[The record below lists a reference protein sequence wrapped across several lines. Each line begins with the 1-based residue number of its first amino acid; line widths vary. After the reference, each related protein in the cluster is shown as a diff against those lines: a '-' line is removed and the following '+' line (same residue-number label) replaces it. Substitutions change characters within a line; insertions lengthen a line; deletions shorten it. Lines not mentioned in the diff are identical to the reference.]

1 MARIMVDDLF
11 IIGICVVLPIVV
23 VLLNTLKARNET
35 NKKTEIM
42 LKAIESG
49 ATIDTDLFKT
59 QLTPTKTIKEKLLAR
74 LTAACIVSAIGL
86 SAIMVMVI
94 AAYIGSVQTD
104 FFFSIIL
111 FGAIILAV
119 GIALFVAYF
128 VGKRMLAK
136 ELKAEEESLN
146 NEK

>member
-1 MARIMVDDLF
+1 MTSELF

-59 QLTPTKTIKEKLLAR
+59 QLTPAKTIKEKLLSR
-74 LTAACIVSAIGL
+74 LTAACIISAIGL
-86 SAIMVMVI
+86 SVYITTLIFSFMGGVASTVI
-94 AAYIGSVQTD
+94 YTLTPIG
-104 FFFSIIL
+104 
-111 FGAIILAV
+111 GIILAV
-119 GIALFVAYF
+119 GIALFIVYF
-128 VGKRMLAK
+128 VGKRMLAR
-136 ELKAEEESLN
+136 EIEAEEKSLN
-146 NEK
+146 EKEK

>member
-1 MARIMVDDLF
+1 MNSFLIP
-11 IIGICVVLPIVV
+11 IGVCVVLPIVV

-59 QLTPTKTIKEKLLAR
+59 QMTPAKTIKEKLLAR

-86 SAIMVMVI
+86 SVCITTLILSFMGGVSSTVI
-94 AAYIGSVQTD
+94 YTLTPIG
-104 FFFSIIL
+104 
-111 FGAIILAV
+111 GIILAV
-119 GIALFVAYF
+119 GIALFIVYF
-128 VGKRMLAK
+128 VGKRMLTR
-136 ELKAEEESLN
+136 EIEAEEKSLEN
-146 NEK
+146 

>member
-1 MARIMVDDLF
+1 MTSELLLF
-11 IIGICVVLPIVV
+11 GICVVLPIVV

-59 QLTPTKTIKEKLLAR
+59 QLTPAKTIKEKLLSK
-74 LTAACIVSAIGL
+74 LTAACIISAIGL
-86 SAIMVMVI
+86 SVCITTLILAFMGGVASTVI
-94 AAYIGSVQTD
+94 YTLTPIG
-104 FFFSIIL
+104 
-111 FGAIILAV
+111 GIILAV

-128 VGKRMLAK
+128 VGKRMLAR
-136 ELKAEEESLN
+136 EIEAEEKSLN
-146 NEK
+146 EKEK

>member
-1 MARIMVDDLF
+1 MNSFLIP
-11 IIGICVVLPIVV
+11 IGVCVVLPIVV

-59 QLTPTKTIKEKLLAR
+59 QMTPAKTIKEKLLAR

-86 SAIMVMVI
+86 SVCITTLILSFMGGVSSTVI
-94 AAYIGSVQTD
+94 YTLTPIG
-104 FFFSIIL
+104 
-111 FGAIILAV
+111 GIILAV
-119 GIALFVAYF
+119 GIALFIVYF
-128 VGKRMLAK
+128 VGKRMLTR
-136 ELKAEEESLN
+136 EI
-146 NEK
+146 

>member
-1 MARIMVDDLF
+1 MDIL
-11 IIGICVVLPIVV
+11 IPIGICVVLPIVV

-59 QLTPTKTIKEKLLAR
+59 QPAPTKTIKEKLLSR

-86 SAIMVMVI
+86 SVCITTLI
-94 AAYIGSVQTD
+94 LSYIGGVPTQD
-104 FFFSIIL
+104 IQVFIFI
-111 FGAIILAV
+111 GGIILAV
-119 GIALFVAYF
+119 GIALFIVYF
-128 VGKRMLAK
+128 VGKRMLAREIEAEEK
-136 ELKAEEESLN
+136 SLENKAE
-146 NEK
+146 

>member
-1 MARIMVDDLF
+1 MADSIF

-23 VLLNTLKARNET
+23 VLLNTLKSRNET

-49 ATIDTDLFKT
+49 ATIDTDLFKD
-59 QLTPTKTIKEKLLAR
+59 QLTPAKTIKEKLLSR

-86 SAIMVMVI
+86 SVCITTLILSYLGGVPTWVI
-94 AAYIGSVQTD
+94 QYFIVIDG
-104 FFFSIIL
+104 
-111 FGAIILAV
+111 IILAV
-119 GIALFVAYF
+119 GIALFVVYF

-136 ELKAEEESLN
+136 EIEAEEKSLN
-146 NEK
+146 EKAK